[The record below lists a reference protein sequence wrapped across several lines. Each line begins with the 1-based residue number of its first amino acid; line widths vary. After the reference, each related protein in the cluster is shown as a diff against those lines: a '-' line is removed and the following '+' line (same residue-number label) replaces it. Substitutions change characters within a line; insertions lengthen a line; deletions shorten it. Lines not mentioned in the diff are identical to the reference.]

1 MFTLL
6 VPQQVIASVAS
17 VARGEER
24 EVQGSE
30 QWMGPAE
37 TNA

>member
-1 MFTLL
+1 MI
-6 VPQQVIASVAS
+6 VSVAS

-30 QWMGPAE
+30 QWMGPVE
-37 TNA
+37 EGVTNA